1 MEVPYRMHPLM
12 RDLAQAFGTSRRI
25 CVAYNLTLPDEQVFH
40 GTAVQIAD
48 LVLEK
53 NLKGEFVVVIE
64 GIGRDRHD

>member
-1 MEVPYRMHPLM
+1 M

-40 GTAVQIAD
+40 GTAVQLAG
-48 LVLEK
+48 LLLEK